1 MNIRYPIYEGVYR
14 ILTDDTGNDRENDFT
29 NNPKIK
35 KRMNTNQKTRLKA
48 EDMEWNVLKTL
59 GLSKEQLE
67 ADGSMERLL
76 QGMETEAI
84 PLKFRTPVIDLS
96 MDATLR
102 LVPGPGGK
110 PVLEIKGIS
119 PEKEPEA

>member
-1 MNIRYPIYEGVYR
+1 
-14 ILTDDTGNDRENDFT
+14 
-29 NNPKIK
+29 
-35 KRMNTNQKTRLKA
+35 MNTNPKNRFKA
-48 EDMEWNVLKTL
+48 EDMEWNALKSL
-59 GLSKEQLE
+59 GISKEQLE

-84 PLKFRTPVIDLS
+84 PLKLRTPVIDLG

-102 LVPGPGGK
+102 LVPGSGGK

-119 PEKEPEA
+119 LEKEPEA

>member
-1 MNIRYPIYEGVYR
+1 
-14 ILTDDTGNDRENDFT
+14 
-29 NNPKIK
+29 
-35 KRMNTNQKTRLKA
+35 MNTNQKTRLKA

-102 LVPGPGGK
+102 LVPRPGTSHRNHRK
-110 PVLEIKGIS
+110 IKEFIFLIINYLNIS
-119 PEKEPEA
+119 YFLYFCHILPIFRYSVHF

>member
-1 MNIRYPIYEGVYR
+1 
-14 ILTDDTGNDRENDFT
+14 
-29 NNPKIK
+29 
-35 KRMNTNQKTRLKA
+35 MNTNQKTRLKA

-76 QGMETEAI
+76 H
-84 PLKFRTPVIDLS
+84 
-96 MDATLR
+96 ATLR
-102 LVPGPGGK
+102 LVPGPGVK

-119 PEKEPEA
+119 LEKEPEA

>member
-1 MNIRYPIYEGVYR
+1 
-14 ILTDDTGNDRENDFT
+14 
-29 NNPKIK
+29 
-35 KRMNTNQKTRLKA
+35 MNTNPKNRFKA
-48 EDMEWNVLKTL
+48 EDMEWNALKSL
-59 GLSKEQLE
+59 GISKEQLE

-84 PLKFRTPVIDLS
+84 PLKLRTPVIDLS

-102 LVPGPGGK
+102 LVPGSGGK

-119 PEKEPEA
+119 LEKEPEA

>member
-1 MNIRYPIYEGVYR
+1 
-14 ILTDDTGNDRENDFT
+14 
-29 NNPKIK
+29 
-35 KRMNTNQKTRLKA
+35 MNTNQKTRLKA

-84 PLKFRTPVIDLS
+84 PLKFRTPVIDPVSYTHL
-96 MDATLR
+96 TLPTSYG
-102 LVPGPGGK
+102 V
-110 PVLEIKGIS
+110 
-119 PEKEPEA
+119 

>member
-1 MNIRYPIYEGVYR
+1 
-14 ILTDDTGNDRENDFT
+14 
-29 NNPKIK
+29 
-35 KRMNTNQKTRLKA
+35 MNTNQKTRLKA

-84 PLKFRTPVIDLS
+84 PFEVPYPGHRPEHGRH
-96 MDATLR
+96 MR
-102 LVPGPGGK
+102 LVPGPVENRSWK
-110 PVLEIKGIS
+110 SRESARKRNRSIRRKKS
-119 PEKEPEA
+119 DT

>member
-1 MNIRYPIYEGVYR
+1 
-14 ILTDDTGNDRENDFT
+14 
-29 NNPKIK
+29 
-35 KRMNTNQKTRLKA
+35 MNTNQKTRLKA

-119 PEKEPEA
+119 PDTYSVPDGTEYIKRKKEYDCNID